1 MKHYIVAI
9 QDRAMQAYNR
19 PFYVPAL
26 GAAMRSFTDETNR
39 AAQDNQMYQHP
50 EDFELWLLGEFED
63 TNGQFTQT
71 DVRCLAR
78 GKDVSTKE
86 KQQ

>member
-1 MKHYIVAI
+1 MKHFVVAI

-19 PFYVPAL
+19 PFHVPAI

-39 AAQDNQMYQHP
+39 AAPDNQMYVHP
-50 EDFELWLLGEFED
+50 EDFELWLLGTFED
-63 TNGQFTQT
+63 TTGQYEQS

-78 GKDVSTKE
+78 GKEVSTK
-86 KQQ
+86 KQEN